1 LGLMR
6 RETDGG
12 PAIGHEGAGAGFQSM
27 MYWFPDL
34 GIIMVAVTNS
44 SGQKATLELVLQ
56 GVIDL
61 VRNGDNAALF
71 GG

>member
-1 LGLMR
+1 
-6 RETDGG
+6 
-12 PAIGHEGAGAGFQSM
+12 M

-34 GIIMVAVTNS
+34 GITMVAVTNS